1 MGAALSRTIMRVI
14 IMARSIITLTIPYF
28 FFNVKKSLVS
38 KPFIVIPP
46 LHKME
51 QSSSYDETT
60 VRHQFDRKCKLALD
74 GEVVDYDR
82 HMDYRRKH
90 EILFSELSECQTG
103 KLSVVDEY
111 NETSYFFKTC
121 EYDVKVKSSLL
132 AEALNALTD
141 RKREVILLSYFMEM
155 SDAAIAR

>member
-1 MGAALSRTIMRVI
+1 MKYCFQNYL
-14 IMARSIITLTIPYF
+14 
-28 FFNVKKSLVS
+28 NVR
-38 KPFIVIPP
+38 
-46 LHKME
+46 
-51 QSSSYDETT
+51 Q
-60 VRHQFDRKCKLALD
+60 
-74 GEVVDYDR
+74 
-82 HMDYRRKH
+82 
-90 EILFSELSECQTG
+90 G

-155 SDAAIAR
+155 SDAAIARKMNLVRVRCMSTGHVHWNC